1 MIAGMND
8 RQADAEARRKE
19 EQREAS
25 ERPAAPTEMKKR
37 KRANM
42 HDGIGVWCDCC
53 SCEAEPRWV
62 AVAEELGIDLS
73 DYEDE
78 DTESQD
84 MSGG

>member
-8 RQADAEARRKE
+8 RQADSDARGTE

-25 ERPAAPTEMKKR
+25 QRPAAPAEMKER

-42 HDGIGVWCDCC
+42 HEGIGVWCDCC

-62 AVAEELGIDLS
+62 EVAEELGIDLS

-78 DTESQD
+78 GAESP
-84 MSGG
+84 

>member
-1 MIAGMND
+1 MND
-8 RQADAEARRKE
+8 RQADSETQGKE
-19 EQREAS
+19 VEREAS
-25 ERPAAPTEMKKR
+25 GQPAAPADRKKR

-62 AVAEELGIDLS
+62 EVAEELGIDLS

-78 DTESQD
+78 GTES
-84 MSGG
+84 SGKK